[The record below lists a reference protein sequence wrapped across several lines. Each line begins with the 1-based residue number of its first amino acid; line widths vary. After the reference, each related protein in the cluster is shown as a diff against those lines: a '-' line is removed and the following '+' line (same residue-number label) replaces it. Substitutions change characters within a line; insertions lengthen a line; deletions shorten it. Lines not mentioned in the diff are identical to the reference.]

1 MPSARFVAIIADG
14 NGRWARTNA
23 LSVDAGHEAAADTLK
38 ARLADAAELGIEQLT
53 VYAFS
58 TENWSRP
65 AREVRGLM
73 EMFARRISIE
83 TPALH
88 REGIRMRFVGS
99 RERMPKPLIEQMDR
113 AESLTASN
121 ERMTLFIGFDY
132 GGRAEIADAAR
143 RFDGSSEEEFRR
155 CLYAPD
161 MHDPEV
167 IIRTGGEQRL
177 SNFLLWQAAYAELV
191 FREELWPDFG
201 REALEQSLQDL
212 TGRQRRFGGR

>member
-1 MPSARFVAIIADG
+1 MSTARFVAIIADG
-14 NGRWARTNA
+14 NGRWARKNE

-38 ARLADAAELGIEQLT
+38 ARLTDAAQLGIEELT

-65 AREVRGLM
+65 AREVRSLM
-73 EMFARRISIE
+73 AMFARRISIE
-83 TPALH
+83 TPALD
-88 REGIRMRFVGS
+88 REGIRMRFVGR
-99 RERMPKPLIEQMDR
+99 RERIPKELIEQMDR
-113 AESLTASN
+113 AESLTRSN
-121 ERMTLFIGFDY
+121 QRMTVFIGFDY
-132 GGRAEIADAAR
+132 GGRAEIEDAAR
-143 RFDGSSEEEFRR
+143 RFEGCSEEEFRR

-161 MHDPEV
+161 MHDPEL

-201 REALEQSLQDL
+201 REALEQSLADL
-212 TGRQRRFGGR
+212 TSRQRRFGGR